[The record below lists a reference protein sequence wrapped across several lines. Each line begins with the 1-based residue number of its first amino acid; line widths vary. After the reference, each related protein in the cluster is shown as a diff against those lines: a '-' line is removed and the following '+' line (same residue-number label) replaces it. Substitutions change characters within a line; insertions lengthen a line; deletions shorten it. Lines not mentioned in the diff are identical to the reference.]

1 MCQLHQKETQHNQL
15 PQGEWKYF
23 HHGLC
28 DGVVKFM
35 NMQHATFYFDNNFHY
50 ACKTHAPS
58 ITYHPIQ
65 LFIYYTMTMHLH
77 GECGAKE

>member
-1 MCQLHQKETQHNQL
+1 MN
-15 PQGEWKYF
+15 YF
-23 HHGLC
+23 MVNENIFTMAFD

-35 NMQHATFYFDNNFHY
+35 NMHNKTFYFDNNFHY

-65 LFIYYTMTMHLH
+65 LFIYLCHDYAVTW
-77 GECGAKE
+77 